1 MIRVTLPSSKATCK
15 ASRPVMKALYEIER
29 TQAVLSYAAFLV
41 PMALTSLLSVSNLA
55 FATAS
60 FQLGGGLQKANLI
73 ADQVESRKLNFSG
86 STKMLGAHMQPLSA
100 LPLGLGVVLSE
111 SQLKGSDASGPLA
124 LGIKAI
130 SVEVSTWTKA
140 GPVAFFLRGGQVV
153 GSEASIYRSS
163 SSVQS
168 LQYSASHGSFGVA
181 TSVSSN
187 ISLMIEVKQTF
198 NGSFEYLYG
207 EEVLGKPR
215 HLTSSSVLLGVELGA

>member
-1 MIRVTLPSSKATCK
+1 MKPLYETARSQVVLPSG
-15 ASRPVMKALYEIER
+15 V
-29 TQAVLSYAAFLV
+29 FLV
-41 PMALTSLLSVSNLA
+41 PLALISLLSASNLA

-60 FQLGGGLQKANLI
+60 FQFGGGLQKANLI
-73 ADQVESRKLNFSG
+73 ADRGESRKLNFNG

-111 SQLKGSDASGPLA
+111 SQLKGSDGIGALA

-130 SVEVSTWTKA
+130 SVEASTWTKA
-140 GPVAFFLRGGQVV
+140 GPVAFFLRGGKVV
-153 GSEASIYRSS
+153 GSEASIYRFS